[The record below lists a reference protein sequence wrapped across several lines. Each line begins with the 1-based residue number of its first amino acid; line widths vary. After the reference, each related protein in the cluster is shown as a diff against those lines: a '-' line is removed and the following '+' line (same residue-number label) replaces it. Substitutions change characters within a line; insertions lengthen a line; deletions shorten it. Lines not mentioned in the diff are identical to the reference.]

1 MTLLSH
7 FTIDDAI
14 RAELHN
20 YDHVKSLLI
29 EHDETSVHHPYLVGE
44 LVSSK
49 NNLMDFGFYLLEWN

>member
-1 MTLLSH
+1 MTLLSD

-20 YDHVKSLLI
+20 YDHVKSLLN
-29 EHDETSVHHPYLVGE
+29 EHDEASHHHPYLVGE
-44 LVSSK
+44 LVCSK